1 MKHFAIILLLAFTSC
16 CGDSHQTSMRIW
28 EEFDQSVMKAA
39 GARSNAESFK
49 WRADYS
55 KIKNESNAAYA
66 QAYTAAVK
74 KRNEQLTSYGL
85 SMSDRPEPNESD
97 MRAIRAAMQ
106 EQETALLIRVVLSYN
121 SETRAII
128 DDTLYYW
135 VKQVR
140 SPLAMLLSKRGWD
153 HLENTEIRIKPPQL
167 IAGDPFFFEK
177 EYHPLLKY
185 DGPAFLLQLEKLHDT
200 DRFWNKDGLSDDGI
214 TYVRW
219 MCAVH
224 DLDVKAIFLALNA
237 AR

>member
-1 MKHFAIILLLAFTSC
+1 MKRFAIILLLALFTSC

-39 GARSNAESFK
+39 GARGNAESFK

-74 KRNEQLTSYGL
+74 RRNEQLTSYGL
-85 SMSDRPEPNESD
+85 STSDRPEPNESD

-106 EQETALLIRVVLSYN
+106 EQETALLIRVGLSYN
-121 SETRAII
+121 AETRAKKG
-128 DDTLYYW
+128 DELYYW
-135 VKQVR
+135 YKQVR
-140 SPLAMLLSKRGWD
+140 SPLALILSERGVKRVEEKD
-153 HLENTEIRIKPPQL
+153 TIPNHIL
-167 IAGDPFFFEK
+167 ITGDPFFFEK

-185 DGPAFLLQLEKLHDT
+185 DGPAFLLQLEKLHAT
-200 DRFWNKDGLSDDGI
+200 DRFWDKDGLSDDGV

-224 DLDVKAIFLALNA
+224 DLDVKVIFLALNA